1 MYKEHLQKPIPD
13 VEILRYHGTATH
25 PDIKI
30 FVSHRIDL
38 DAQTVDS
45 PLFIPVRCGAVFDS
59 RTDPPMLGDD
69 TGEEISSKRL
79 SFCELTVQYWAWKN
93 IQADYYG
100 LCHYR
105 RYLSF
110 SNHVFGNV
118 DGNQHIPEYA
128 ISPDFQKKYGL
139 DEASM
144 RQVIERSDI
153 VSLIPF
159 DLKQDD
165 GMFDMRVIDTIR
177 ENDRIFP
184 EGAIDLYVKIFKE
197 KYPDYIKDIDDYLNG
212 HIWRAFNC
220 FVMRRPFFEEYSQ
233 ILFDILHEYEK
244 QYDSHTAS
252 QEQMRMPGYLGEIS
266 FAIYYNHVCRTGTA
280 RTSERQLVKVL
291 HPEAAKELSPVF
303 GWKNVPIVLAV
314 TSESVPAAC
323 ATLHSILMH
332 VSMDWNYD
340 LIILEENLDA
350 EQKQQMQ
357 AMVHKNTN
365 CNLRFATAAPYLAI
379 SGRDL
384 RLASL
389 YLMHSYGN
397 VIFLTPGLIIL
408 TNPAEL
414 YLKDLNGFPVAA
426 AVDSANAGLCNR
438 RYSSRRKYQ
447 QDVLR
452 LQPETVLFD
461 PSVLLINIPAFLS
474 RNTLPEILK
483 ETAEAH
489 PDWTISDVWNVSLE
503 GRVSPLEN
511 AWNVCVHQREATFPE
526 IDAPIELYRNYCAAL
541 NAPKILRYAEPPAV
555 RPDVLWSSFFWAYAR
570 QTPFYEQLLQ
580 VLVQN
585 TAASK
590 RTSSGERFRAVCKLL
605 TARLFPKGTRRRRAA
620 KRLKSR
626 LLSVLQKNKAA
637 DTESE
642 KQC

>member
-69 TGEEISSKRL
+69 TGDEISSKRL

-323 ATLHSILMH
+323 ATLQSILMH

-340 LIILEENLDA
+340 LIILN
-350 EQKQQMQ
+350 
-357 AMVHKNTN
+357 
-365 CNLRFATAAPYLAI
+365 YIAI
-379 SGRDL
+379 
-384 RLASL
+384 
-389 YLMHSYGN
+389 
-397 VIFLTPGLIIL
+397 
-408 TNPAEL
+408 
-414 YLKDLNGFPVAA
+414 
-426 AVDSANAGLCNR
+426 
-438 RYSSRRKYQ
+438 
-447 QDVLR
+447 
-452 LQPETVLFD
+452 TV
-461 PSVLLINIPAFLS
+461 
-474 RNTLPEILK
+474 
-483 ETAEAH
+483 
-489 PDWTISDVWNVSLE
+489 
-503 GRVSPLEN
+503 
-511 AWNVCVHQREATFPE
+511 
-526 IDAPIELYRNYCAAL
+526 
-541 NAPKILRYAEPPAV
+541 PP
-555 RPDVLWSSFFWAYAR
+555 
-570 QTPFYEQLLQ
+570 
-580 VLVQN
+580 
-585 TAASK
+585 
-590 RTSSGERFRAVCKLL
+590 
-605 TARLFPKGTRRRRAA
+605 
-620 KRLKSR
+620 
-626 LLSVLQKNKAA
+626 
-637 DTESE
+637 
-642 KQC
+642 